1 MPEPASGRLQRHSAT
16 AKQYCSSS
24 SFVPVRAML
33 FATNGQSIPGNWFQ
47 SLHGWN
53 DP

>member
-1 MPEPASGRLQRHSAT
+1 MRAQQRRWDETTGGSAASIEREYSF
-16 AKQYCSSS
+16 AKVGAAS
-24 SFVPVRAML
+24 
-33 FATNGQSIPGNWFQ
+33 GQSIPGNWFQ